1 MENAAGRDTRNVQD
15 FYKSMAQ
22 DEIIAD
28 LQSRRTPL
36 VNICMNF
43 TSDFQKGAVVRAN
56 NAFLG
61 SKVVIVGRRKYN
73 VKGAVGTQHYEHVEH
88 SPELEPVVAS
98 LVAEGYSVHPV
109 DNIESH
115 NPVNLYDY
123 KLPLKSAFVYGE
135 EGAGLSEESIA
146 LCNAPMLSISMPGS
160 VRSLNVGQAAAVLMA
175 EYSRQHRLS

>member
-1 MENAAGRDTRNVQD
+1 MENAAVRDTRNVQD

-73 VKGAVGTQHYEHVEH
+73 VKGAVGTQHY
-88 SPELEPVVAS
+88 
-98 LVAEGYSVHPV
+98 
-109 DNIESH
+109 
-115 NPVNLYDY
+115 
-123 KLPLKSAFVYGE
+123 
-135 EGAGLSEESIA
+135 
-146 LCNAPMLSISMPGS
+146 
-160 VRSLNVGQAAAVLMA
+160 
-175 EYSRQHRLS
+175 